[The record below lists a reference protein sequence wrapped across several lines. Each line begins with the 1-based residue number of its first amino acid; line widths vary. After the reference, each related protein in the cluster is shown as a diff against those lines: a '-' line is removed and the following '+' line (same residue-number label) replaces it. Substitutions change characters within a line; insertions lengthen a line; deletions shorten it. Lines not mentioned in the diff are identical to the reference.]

1 MLALQRETMIE
12 QLLKLSNVAGSYAQK
27 DPEFVAKLDH
37 WLDQTQ
43 EKLKPLRSPIAGRV
57 SSQRALLNSVED
69 GYRHPQVESSGRSY
83 RKHQRA
89 MGVLVLEEI
98 EETLRHKVDS
108 IDQELD
114 ILKEKVAQLLAIVSQ
129 REPIQIP
136 EHLTPEALD
145 RVWAQLGGYDE
156 TRSMYLY
163 IQAKTDRSDRQY
175 LLSEMI
181 SQMVS

>member
-1 MLALQRETMIE
+1 MLAFQRETLLD
-12 QLLKLSNVAGSYAQK
+12 QLLQLNHIAGSYALK
-27 DPEFVAKLDH
+27 DPEFVTKLDG

-43 EKLKPLRSPIAGRV
+43 EKLKPIRSPMTGKISA
-57 SSQRALLNSVED
+57 QRALLNSVPD
-69 GYRHPQVESSGRSY
+69 GYRHPQIESSSRSY

-98 EETLRHKVDS
+98 EQMLREKVNS

-129 REPIQIP
+129 KEPINIP
-136 EHLTPEALD
+136 EQLGQDSLD
-145 RVWAQLGGYDE
+145 RIWAQLGANNE

-163 IQAKTDRSDRQY
+163 IQAKTDRSDRHY
-175 LLSEMI
+175 LLREMI
-181 SQMVS
+181 TQLVS